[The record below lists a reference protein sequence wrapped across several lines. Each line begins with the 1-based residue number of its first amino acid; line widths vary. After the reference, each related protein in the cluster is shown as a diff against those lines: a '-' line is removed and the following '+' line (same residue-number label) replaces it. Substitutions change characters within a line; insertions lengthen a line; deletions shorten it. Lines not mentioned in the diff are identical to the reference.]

1 MSKARCSIYLEEDIK
16 EWCQFQAEVMG
27 MSLSAFLTMCVYQY
41 RQSQEGLKAM
51 QNISIFAE
59 QLQSMKE
66 MFESM
71 QSKEKLESS
80 R

>member
-1 MSKARCSIYLEEDIK
+1 MAKIRSNIYLEEDIK

-51 QNISIFAE
+51 QNLTMFAE
-59 QLQSMKE
+59 QLQDIKQVIDMTKQAQKE
-66 MFESM
+66 
-71 QSKEKLESS
+71 EK
-80 R
+80 